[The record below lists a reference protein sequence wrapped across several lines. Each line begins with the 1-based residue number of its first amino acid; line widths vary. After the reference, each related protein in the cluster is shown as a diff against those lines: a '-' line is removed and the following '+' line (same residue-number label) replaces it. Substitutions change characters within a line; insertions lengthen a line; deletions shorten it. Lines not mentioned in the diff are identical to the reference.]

1 MFSKI
6 LIANRGEI
14 AVRII
19 RACKEMGIATVA
31 VCSQADREALHT
43 ALADECC
50 CVGGPAPADSYLN
63 QERIVS
69 AALAMGAQAI
79 HPGYGFLS
87 ENPGFADLCR
97 KNGLV
102 FIGPSPESMLRLGD
116 KALLKETMSAAGL
129 PVIPGTGVLRT
140 VSDALAAA
148 ETIGY
153 PVMLKARAGGGGRGI
168 RLAQSPEELTAAFP
182 LAVAEGEA
190 AFGDGAVGREYVPV
204 TLSYQGRTA
213 SFTALRDT
221 GNTLHDPI
229 TGEPVLVVSGQIGE
243 ALTGLTQRELA
254 SPLETLAARPLP
266 GLRLI
271 PYHAVGN
278 PGGLL
283 LAMRFP
289 GAMVGKKQQNVLV
302 AFAAEGLGHT
312 GMYQALTGG
321 AL

>member
-1 MFSKI
+1 MLTVYLDLVMLLNF
-6 LIANRGEI
+6 LVDFLLLLGTNRLSGF
-14 AVRII
+14 
-19 RACKEMGIATVA
+19 
-31 VCSQADREALHT
+31 
-43 ALADECC
+43 
-50 CVGGPAPADSYLN
+50 PAA
-63 QERIVS
+63 
-69 AALAMGAQAI
+69 
-79 HPGYGFLS
+79 PGR
-87 ENPGFADLCR
+87 C
-97 KNGLV
+97 
-102 FIGPSPESMLRLGD
+102 
-116 KALLKETMSAAGL
+116 
-129 PVIPGTGVLRT
+129 
-140 VSDALAAA
+140 ALAAVFGR
-148 ETIGY
+148 IY
-153 PVMLKARAGGGGRGI
+153 AGCCLLPGFRFLGNLLWRCVS
-168 RLAQSPEELTAAFP
+168 LCLMA
-182 LAVAEGEA
+182 AVAFGFRRDA
-190 AFGDGAVGREYVPV
+190 VKRGGVFLLLSLSLGGMALCFTRQNFAALTLGAAGVWLLCRVAFGDGAVGREYVPV